1 MGLNAGHLHKSFLL
15 YYVLLNIEVNFHKN
29 VLFMVE
35 NKKDGTRELGQEGGR
50 KKLLGE
56 TQTSAI
62 QKTFAL
68 TRQSHAYIK

>member
-1 MGLNAGHLHKSFLL
+1 MYIVLL
-15 YYVLLNIEVNFHKN
+15 LLNIEVNFHEN

-35 NKKDGTRELGQEGGR
+35 NKKDGTRELGQEGG
-50 KKLLGE
+50 KKTLGE

>member
-1 MGLNAGHLHKSFLL
+1 MR
-15 YYVLLNIEVNFHKN
+15 YTILLNIEVNFHEN

-35 NKKDGTRELGQEGGR
+35 NKELGQEGGR